1 MAKSSSDSIGA
12 LVANFAEQ
20 LSQIVRRQALEQVL
34 AHLQNSMGGAAP
46 ARRGRPKGS
55 KNAAPAAAAPKM
67 PKSKGGRRSSEHM
80 EQMQSAL
87 LEYVTKNPGQRGEQI
102 AAARKTDVGTMRLPM
117 KKLIAEKKV
126 RTQGQRRGMTYFGAG
141 AAMPAAA
148 KSAKPAKA
156 AKKGRK
162 PGRRGKKKAA

>member
-1 MAKSSSDSIGA
+1 MAKSNQDSIAA
-12 LVANFAEQ
+12 LVADFAEQ

-34 AHLQNSMGGAAP
+34 DHLQNSMGGPAP

-55 KNAAPAAAAPKM
+55 KNAAPAKAAPKL

-80 EQMQSAL
+80 EQMQAGL
-87 LEYVTKNPGQRGEQI
+87 LEYVTANPGQRGEQI
-102 AAARKTDVGTMRLPM
+102 AAALKTDVGTMRLPM

-126 RTQGQRRGMTYFGAG
+126 RTQGQRRGMTYFAAG
-141 AAMPAAA
+141 AAMPAA
-148 KSAKPAKA
+148 SAKAGKP

-162 PGRRGKKKAA
+162 PGRRGKKKKAA